1 MYRQLLAG
9 LGCLGLAACSHVSAQ
24 EIASSTPM
32 LAITSLSLDTSLAA
46 AGFPA
51 NIDGA
56 IAASSLPSL
65 NAEALPYELLQV
77 RKYHGDEVVATS
89 GEQWWSLFVTDDGF
103 ELLPT
108 TITVNTIR
116 DGILD
121 MEGDEFTGKEI
132 VTDNDAMSMFLVKG
146 PDFLTSGMV
155 KTVFAG
161 SVTVPR
167 HLPQQDRLS
176 SLSVVLN
183 ADEASKIPIHY
194 RFQLTEVDSADTL
207 QTILTFSEDGE
218 GKKQE
223 YRLDNCCDWTG
234 PSLLWAGDLDR
245 DGRLDFLLDTSR
257 HYNVSEPTL
266 FLSSLARE
274 GEIARPVARRHS
286 VGG

>member
-1 MYRQLLAG
+1 MYRKLLAS
-9 LGCLGLAACSHVSAQ
+9 LACLGLAACSHVSAQ
-24 EIASSTPM
+24 EITANIPAS
-32 LAITSLSLDTSLAA
+32 AINSLSLGTSLAE

-56 IAASSLPSL
+56 IATASLPSL
-65 NAEALPYELLQV
+65 NDETLPHELLQV

-108 TITVNTIR
+108 TITVNTVR

-121 MEGDEFTGKEI
+121 VEGDELTGKEI
-132 VTDNDAMSMFLVKG
+132 VIDNDAMSMFLVKG
-146 PDFLTSGMV
+146 PDFLTSGTV

-161 SVTVPR
+161 SVTIPGN
-167 HLPQQDRLS
+167 LPQQDRLS

-194 RFQLTEVDSADTL
+194 RFQLTEVDLADTL
-207 QTILTFSEDGE
+207 QTILTFSDDGE

-223 YRLDNCCDWTG
+223 YRLDNCCDWIG

-245 DGRLDFLLDTSR
+245 DGKLDFLLDTSR
-257 HYNVSEPTL
+257 HYNVFEPTL
-266 FLSSLARE
+266 FLSSLARD